1 MKKLLL
7 LLLLL
12 PLAVSAQRYKKGNPC
27 ARYTNY
33 LTNDLP
39 RGFKGDAYTFKDE
52 IFLTAKDFNVQAI
65 TDSVALGKLREM
77 AKLDITC
84 FLKSTPGKK
93 YRAILEKDYTELNY
107 KLYKTDDGLI
117 FGILKAVTGNPEK
130 FYAHT
135 MMVMD
140 GNIIHAYSDF
150 AQVDY
155 NIELFGAEF
164 NGEYYTLHGEEEKN
178 INSYYYGKFNYS
190 FKPKENVA
198 TFEKYIKHK
207 INYNRPITH

>member
-7 LLLLL
+7 LFLLL

-52 IFLTAKDFNVQAI
+52 TFLTVEDFSVQAI

-77 AKLDITC
+77 AKLDIAC
-84 FLKSTPGKK
+84 FIKRAPSKK
-93 YRAILEKDYTELNY
+93 YRAVLEKDYTELNY

-130 FYAHT
+130 LYAHT

-140 GNIIHAYSDF
+140 GHTLHAYTDVT
-150 AQVDY
+150 QVDY
-155 NIELFGAEF
+155 NIELFGAEL
-164 NGEYYTLHGEEEKN
+164 NGEYYIIHGEEEKN
-178 INSYYYGKFNYS
+178 INSFYYGKFNYS
-190 FKPKENVA
+190 FRPKERIG